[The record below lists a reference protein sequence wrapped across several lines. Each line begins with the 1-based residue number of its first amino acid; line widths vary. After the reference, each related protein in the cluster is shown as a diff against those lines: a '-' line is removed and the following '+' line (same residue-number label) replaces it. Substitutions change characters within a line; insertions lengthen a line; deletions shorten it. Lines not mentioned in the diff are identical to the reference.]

1 MGSLKYWHIL
11 VSIPQNNHHAGFS
24 LAKPVKI
31 TDTTFRDAHQSLMA
45 TRMRTE
51 SMLQIAEKI
60 DQVGF
65 WSLEVWGGATFDVCI
80 RFLGEDP
87 WERLRKLRKTIK
99 NTQLQML
106 LRGQNIVGYRNYADD
121 VVEKF
126 VEKAAENGIDV
137 FRVFDAVN
145 DVRNLETAIKA
156 VKRAGAHAQGTICY
170 TISPV
175 HTIEHYLKFANQ
187 LAQLAQLECDSI
199 CIKDMAGMLAPQA
212 AHELVSA
219 LKKEIGL
226 PVHLHC
232 HSTSGM
238 ALMTYQKA
246 CEADVD
252 ILDTSFSPFAWG
264 TSQPPVETLVA
275 ALKNTPWDPHFDMEL
290 LIEITEYFRS
300 LREKYYD
307 PLRLIDPMSERVDTS
322 ILVHQIPGGMFSNLI
337 SQLKEQNALDRLKE
351 VLEEVPKV
359 RKDLG
364 YPPLVT
370 PTSQI
375 VGTQAVLNVI
385 SGKRYKTVP
394 KEVKDYVKGFYGKP
408 PAPITENIK
417 RKIIG
422 GEETITQRPADRL
435 KPELNNIP
443 EEAKKFI
450 KTEEDQLTYVLFPQA
465 ALEFF
470 KKREAK
476 REDKLSQLQ
485 PEEREELKR
494 IAAISAAIT
503 AFTESTGEVKA
514 VIPTRKKETI
524 TLWTLTARQA
534 LLKQGG
540 YID

>member
-1 MGSLKYWHIL
+1 M
-11 VSIPQNNHHAGFS
+11 GFS

-51 SMLQIAEKI
+51 TMLNIAEKI
-60 DQVGF
+60 DHVGF
-65 WSLEVWGGATFDVCI
+65 WSLEMWGGATFDVCI

-87 WERLRKLRKTIK
+87 WERLRALRKIIK
-99 NTQLQML
+99 KTRLQML

-121 VVEKF
+121 VVVRF
-126 VEKAAENGIDV
+126 VEKAAENGIDI

-156 VKRAGAHAQGTICY
+156 VKKVGAHAQGTICY

-175 HTIEHYLKFANQ
+175 HTVEHYLKVATQ
-187 LAQLAQLECDSI
+187 LAQLDCDSI

-212 AHELVSA
+212 AYELISA
-219 LKKEIGL
+219 LKEKIGL

-246 CEADVD
+246 CEADVN

-275 ALKNTPWDPHFDMEL
+275 ALQNTPWNPGFDLEL
-290 LIEITEYFRS
+290 LVEITEYFRN

-307 PLRLIDPMSERVDTS
+307 PMHLIDPMAERVDTS

-337 SQLKEQNALDRLKE
+337 SQLKEQNALDRLRE

-385 SGKRYKTVP
+385 SGQRYKIVP

-408 PAPITENIK
+408 PAPIAEKTK
-417 RKIIG
+417 KKIIG
-422 GEETITQRPADRL
+422 DEEVITRRPADLL
-435 KPELNNIP
+435 KPELGNIP
-443 EEAKKFI
+443 EEAKPFI
-450 KTEEDQLTYVLFPQA
+450 KSEEDLLTYILFPKT

-470 KKREAK
+470 KKREVK
-476 REDKLSQLQ
+476 QEDKLSQFS
-485 PEEREELKR
+485 PEEREELKEV
-494 IAAISAAIT
+494 AAISAAIAT
-503 AFTESTGEVKA
+503 YISSTHEVKA
-514 VIPTRKKETI
+514 VIPARKAEKVS
-524 TLWTLTARQA
+524 LWTLTARQA